1 LVAVKNMSVEIADIP
16 GIDEANQ
23 ELDRLMAAEAAQA
36 GTDGTTKTNDAGS
49 VQEEGEHAALTAE
62 IENTLDSG
70 EEAETTNTEARAEAA
85 KAEAPKQTRYEKAKE
100 RAERSWQEINAQ
112 KEALKAEREAF
123 AKEREQIEQQR
134 REIEERRAKAEAEFS
149 PDQYDAAA
157 AKFEAE
163 GKFDLADLAKKKA
176 EDLRRNPPAQRQAQA
191 TAAQE
196 GQRREWA
203 LKAGQEFPELV
214 QTNSPLQQRVAQ
226 IMQSEPDL
234 KQHPKGIY
242 LAARIAHLEAESGKG
257 ATAAARA
264 SELEKNLGLA
274 QARIKEL
281 EALTAPGGPGNAAH
295 LSGAR
300 SFEQM
305 SEDQQFAELAREAQE
320 VGVLT
325 R

>member
-1 LVAVKNMSVEIADIP
+1 MSVEIADIP

-23 ELDRLMAAEAAQA
+23 ELDRLMAADAAQG
-36 GTDGTTKTNDAGS
+36 GTDGTTKTDAGS

-70 EEAETTNTEARAEAA
+70 EEAESGKLKAETTNTEARAEAA

-112 KEALKAEREAF
+112 KEALKTEREAF

-149 PDQYDAAA
+149 PEQYESAA

-163 GKFDLADLAKKKA
+163 GKFDLADLAKRKA

-196 GQRREWA
+196 SQKREWA

-226 IMQSEPDL
+226 IMQGEPDL

-264 SELEKNLGLA
+264 SELETNLGLA

-295 LSGAR
+295 LSGAK

-305 SEDQQFAELAREAQE
+305 SDDEQFAELAREAQE